1 MRIAIAI
8 ASFFR
13 LNRTIEFSGLN
24 PIKKGTAARRSLG
37 VVSVVIGKASWDREI
52 EVIFRALNC

>member
-13 LNRTIEFSGLN
+13 LKRTIELSGLN
-24 PIKKGTAARRSLG
+24 PIRKGTAARRSLG
-37 VVSVVIGKASWDREI
+37 VVSVVIGKASWDRKI
-52 EVIFRALNC
+52 EVIFRALKC